1 MGSSHDYNDDG
12 YTSGV
17 EAITKQG
24 GWQINFQHI
33 PSGHGVFF
41 EAFITNFEDSFTSTW
56 SEEDVYGR
64 MDPIAT
70 YQNTKRAIT
79 FSFDVIAESQRQA
92 IKNTHRFQ
100 HLSSF
105 LYPAYET
112 DQYGVKT
119 MTAPPLIK
127 IKFVNLIQNAAVA
140 GEKTTTDPLH
150 SGLIGYVDGFS
161 YAPKLD
167 TGFVPE
173 TVGGN
178 TTGNF
183 HPLIYSVSVN
193 FKVLHSHDLGWD
205 ASTKKWLAG
214 GKGFPNSSGAGP
226 GINANV
232 EGEKYVLP
240 GPRTK
245 SKTDTA
251 ATAQPTPG
259 KTETK
264 VDRVANKKALVP
276 SMTINTSGRLSQ

>member
-1 MGSSHDYNDDG
+1 MGSGHDYNDDG

-24 GWQINFQHI
+24 GWQISFQHI

-41 EAFITNFEDSFTSTW
+41 EAFVTNFEDSFTSTW
-56 SEEDVYGR
+56 TEEDVYGR

-70 YQNTKRAIT
+70 YQNTKRSIT
-79 FSFDVIAESQRQA
+79 FTFDVIAESQKQA
-92 IKNTHRFQ
+92 LKNTHRFQ

-105 LYPAYET
+105 LYPAYEVK
-112 DQYGVKT
+112 DGVKT
-119 MTAPPLIK
+119 MAAPPLIK

-140 GEKTTTDPLH
+140 GEQTTTDPLH

-173 TVGGN
+173 TVAGN
-178 TTGNF
+178 TTGNW

-232 EGEKYVLP
+232 EGEKFVKP
-240 GPRTK
+240 GPRKK

-251 ATAQPTPG
+251 ATAQETPSKPG
-259 KTETK
+259 TK
-264 VDRVANKKALVP
+264 VDNVADKKALASAVP
-276 SMTINTSGRLSQ
+276 NLKL